1 MDEKPTPDQSV
12 RLFLEV
18 IRARDGRL
26 EGRLRPERA
35 EVWRQFSGVLELL
48 KALEEH
54 TCTKPRA
61 QITYA
66 EKELS

>member
-1 MDEKPTPDQSV
+1 
-12 RLFLEV
+12 
-18 IRARDGRL
+18 
-26 EGRLRPERA
+26 LRPERA
-35 EVWRQFSGVLELL
+35 EAWRQFSGVLELL